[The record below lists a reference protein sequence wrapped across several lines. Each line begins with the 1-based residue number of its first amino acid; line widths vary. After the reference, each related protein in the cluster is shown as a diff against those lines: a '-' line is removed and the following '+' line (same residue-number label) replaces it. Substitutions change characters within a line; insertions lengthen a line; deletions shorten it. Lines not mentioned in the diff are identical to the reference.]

1 MNVLEKNYT
10 SEAENRLK
18 TQIYDALDNIVQVR
32 KSGKMAKES
41 IGTVSI
47 KQVEKGC
54 KRLVKVQRKSG
65 EDSLT
70 PTSPSPFDTIASAR
84 EGTKFKDFKE
94 VYDSLDIPNNKW
106 AEILGVSERTMQNIL
121 KEKRDLDQNKSEKLL
136 AFLSLVVYA
145 LEVLGSITHFK
156 EWLNYKA
163 PALKGKRPL
172 DFIDTFQGISMLKE
186 ILFKIETGNLV

>member
-1 MNVLEKNYT
+1 MNVLETNYILET
-10 SEAENRLK
+10 EDKLK
-18 TQIYDALDNIVQVR
+18 AQIYDALDNIIQAR
-32 KSGKMAKES
+32 KSVKMTVES
-41 IGTVSI
+41 IDLASVEQAKKGSKRVVKIRRI
-47 KQVEKGC
+47 K
-54 KRLVKVQRKSG
+54 G
-65 EDSLT
+65 EDNLA

-94 VYDSLDIPNNKW
+94 VYDSLDLLNNKW

-136 AFLSLVVYA
+136 AFLGLVVYA

-156 EWLNYKA
+156 EWLNYRA

-172 DFIDTFQGISMLKE
+172 DFVDTFQGISMLKE
-186 ILFKIETGNLV
+186 ILFKIETGNLL